1 MVAGLHPEPPVG
13 ISLIAS
19 ALVLVGPPGAGKGTQ
34 SHAIAAEFGIPEI
47 STGHMLRDA
56 VQRKTPLGIAA
67 QASMESGVLVP
78 DELVCRLVKE
88 RIGEPDCARGFIMD
102 GFPRNLNQAVFLE
115 RLLCSKG
122 GVRMLA
128 LNIRVNQETLLMR
141 LAGRRVC
148 PACGTN
154 YNIFFS
160 PPRKE
165 GVCDNEGCALAQ
177 RPDDNEEVI
186 RRRLGEYER
195 QTQPLVDH
203 YRSLGLLREVDGS
216 GTSGTVT
223 AAIFAILRAS

>member
-1 MVAGLHPEPPVG
+1 MGVGLHPEPPAG

-47 STGHMLRDA
+47 PTGLMLRDA

-78 DELVCRLVKE
+78 DELVCRLVEE
-88 RIGEPDCARGFIMD
+88 RISEPDCARGFIMD

-122 GVRMLA
+122 GARMLA
-128 LNIRVNQETLLMR
+128 LNIRVAQETLLKR

-148 PACGTN
+148 PVCGTN
-154 YNIFFS
+154 YNVFFS
-160 PPRKE
+160 PPRRN
-165 GVCDNEGCALAQ
+165 GVCDKEGSALAQ
-177 RPDDNEEVI
+177 RPDDNEGVI
-186 RRRLGEYER
+186 RRRLREYKR
-195 QTQPLVDH
+195 QTQPLIDH
-203 YRSLGLLREVDGS
+203 YRSLGLLREVEGDGPS
-216 GTSGTVT
+216 ERVT
-223 AAIFAILRAS
+223 ASIFAILRAA